1 MVTVSLARLGG
12 YWSSW
17 SNAVAFYWRLDNGVG
32 ARSRNVGGRLV
43 YIPDRDSD
51 AYTAAVEVW
60 KQKMAA

>member
-1 MVTVSLARLGG
+1 MVTVSL
-12 YWSSW
+12 YWAVVGVSW
-17 SNAVAFYWRLDNGVG
+17 SDAGAFCWSLDNGVG
-32 ARSRNVGGRLV
+32 ARSRVIGGRLV